1 MNDPKVLV
9 VGINPWIDNTG
20 INTLINFFDGWDKES
35 LAHIYTRAGLPNTKI
50 CNRFFRISEP
60 RVLRS
65 LLKRGIKTGE
75 IVSNSSDEAKGA
87 EGNKIYKKKRGYFT
101 ALCRE
106 AVWLFGKWK
115 TKELDEFIDGYNA
128 DVLFFPVYANVY
140 MCRLQNYIAD
150 RLNKPV
156 ILYSSDDNYSYKSI
170 PKSPFS
176 LLHRAWL
183 RKQEK
188 KLFKRADK
196 VMVITPKQK
205 KEYDRLFNTDCTVL
219 TKGVDFS
226 QYPFQEKELSKP
238 IKIVYT
244 GKLIIGRWKT
254 LAAIAEVL
262 GEINKDE
269 RRFELDIYTTDEP
282 AKEQKAALNRN
293 GSNIKGALTL
303 SEVQKV
309 QSEADILVFV
319 ESLEKRYKNAARLSF
334 STKITDYLKSGKCI
348 LAIGGD
354 DIAPIDYFKRYDSAI
369 TATSYSEIK
378 EKLKELSANTDL
390 IYQYAKKSYDC
401 GRAHHDKMNVDK
413 TLKSTIVSA
422 SEKGL

>member
-1 MNDPKVLV
+1 MKDPKVLV

-35 LAHIYTRAGLPNTKI
+35 LAHVYTRAGLPNTRI
-50 CNRFFRISEP
+50 CDRFFRISEP
-60 RVLRS
+60 CVLRS
-65 LLKRGIKTGE
+65 LFKRGIKTGE
-75 IVSNSSDEAKGA
+75 AVSNSDNATASA
-87 EGNKIYKKKRGYFT
+87 EGDKIYKKKRGYLT

-106 AVWLFGKWK
+106 MVWLFGKWK

-128 DVLFFPVYANVY
+128 DVLFFPVYSNVY

-156 ILYSSDDNYSYKSI
+156 ILYSSDDNYSYKSVS
-170 PKSPFS
+170 KSPFS

-188 KLFKRADK
+188 KLFRRADK

-205 KEYDRLFNTDCTVL
+205 EEYDRLFKTDCVVL

-226 QYPFQEKELSKP
+226 QHTFVQKELSNP

-254 LAAIAEVL
+254 LAAIADVL
-262 GEINKDE
+262 GEINKDG
-269 RRFELDIYTTDEP
+269 RNFELDIYTTDEP
-282 AKEQKAALNRN
+282 TDKQLAALNRN
-293 GSNIKGALTL
+293 GSQIKGALTL

-309 QSEADILVFV
+309 QAKADVLVFV
-319 ESLEKRYKNAARLSF
+319 ESLDRKYRNAARLSF
-334 STKITDYLKSGKCI
+334 STKITDYLKSGKCV
-348 LAIGGD
+348 LAIGGE

-369 TATSYSEIK
+369 TATSYKEIK
-378 EKLKELSANTDL
+378 ERLIEMSADTE
-390 IYQYAKKSYDC
+390 IISRYAKKAYDC
-401 GRAHHDKMNVDK
+401 GRAHHDKENVDRI
-413 TLKSTIVSA
+413 LKSTIVSA
-422 SEKGL
+422 AGKGL